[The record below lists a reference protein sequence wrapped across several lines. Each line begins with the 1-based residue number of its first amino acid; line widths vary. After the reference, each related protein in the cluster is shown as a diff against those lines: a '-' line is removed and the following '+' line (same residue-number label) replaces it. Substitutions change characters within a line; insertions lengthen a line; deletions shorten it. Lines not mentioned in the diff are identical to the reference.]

1 MRKKI
6 LIMMISICAASALFA
21 EDYLFAF
28 DKDGTVRQ
36 VTKDGDNY
44 KFKDGKIAYSP
55 TFILGQNFGNGGF
68 TFGYN
73 LTPYRSNIGSSIAIG
88 SNTKATQEYAIAF
101 GYDTESAG
109 KNAVAI
115 GKNTKANN
123 ENAIAIGHQATVVV
137 VDPTKS
143 TPAHAIAIGS
153 SAKATSVAAIALGRE
168 TTASNGQAIAIGDYA
183 KSSGTATIAIGD
195 QSEAAVNKA
204 IAIGHRAK
212 ADKRWSIAF
221 GLTTEAKGESSIAIG
236 QTSKAL
242 EKQSVAI
249 GYGAKSSGENA
260 FAFGSEAEAEGL
272 NSLAFSTNSKASGA
286 NSNAIGLRANASGEN
301 SNAIGVNSFATGKNS
316 IAIGSGGAQYA
327 QGEGSIAIGSAAYT
341 LDKHSISIGTLAQT
355 LGNGYSIAIGNQSL
369 AKKENTIAI
378 GSKAKALDDYAS
390 AIGTSAEA
398 VSAATALGYQAKAKG
413 TYSTAFGTDAKAL
426 GRSSVAIGTYSN
438 IAESADYSVSIG
450 TLNDMKYKNSVAIGY
465 GTAAQGENSVAL
477 GYNAKIF
484 NASNGTALGTDAQS
498 RTSNSVALGYG
509 SWADRG
515 SLSNTNQLDVY
526 LIEKS
531 GNNKIDKDGKVA
543 KTVAKTMSAVS
554 VGSSDSSNSAG
565 IFTRQIINVAAGS
578 QDSDAVN
585 VAQLK
590 ALNNEINNKG
600 LKFETNYISS
610 PATDTIIS
618 KKLGETLSIIGG
630 ESIKNR
636 IGIDDFSGEN
646 IATSNNDGK
655 VGLMMKRKPKFD
667 GISFVKNS
675 TDNDPIKI
683 EKSDDTTLTFLS
695 KNNEKIKLT
704 NIAAGTADTDAVNVS
719 QLIKSSEE
727 NRIKYFS
734 VKSDK
739 TGGGSNYD
747 NDGAKGQ
754 EAVAIGPNAIVET
767 NAASSVALGDGAK
780 VEANA
785 ASAIAIGHKA
795 NAQKTNSIA
804 IGSNTK
810 SGDSS
815 VAIGLGSKTG
825 EGVIDKASYNK
836 IEKEL
841 NKVKQKYEKAE
852 KLNNQEKMA
861 EFGKRRDELEE
872 LLKTYDARYEYNGKL
887 ITKAEYD
894 KLSQADKKKAIIKYM
909 SSTMYKNSVAIGHD
923 AQALANDTVAIGNGA
938 KVIVDGSKK
947 IVAGGGVAIGQ
958 GSVSNA
964 REDKDLKGY
973 RPKAFSIDEN
983 SNAFK
988 NSKSAWIATNQPFAV
1003 GDDNSR
1009 NTITRQITG
1018 VAAGTK
1024 DTDAVNVAQ
1033 LKQVGFKAAGDTGIG
1048 TIQNENDENDILNI
1062 KTNGSW
1068 ENKQTKIVYTGKNLE
1083 TKFTPHYFDNNLK
1096 TRVYSTVEIA
1106 MTDTPRF
1113 KSITIANDNVTK
1125 NQEDKSPIELKKF
1138 DDDKTIGFA
1147 GKGNSTTKLTNLTDG
1162 EVNATSTDA
1171 VTGKQLHKL
1180 ANTPLKFADNNNK
1193 IIDRKLG
1200 DTLRISGGQEINANI
1215 KEDDFTIG
1223 KNIGVFKKDNENLTV
1238 ALAKNL
1244 QDINSLKGQGNNSA
1258 KITLGGENNNSISV
1272 NGGKITNLAD
1282 ATDKTDAVNKGQLDE
1297 VAKNSKAAINKGLNF
1312 QGDDKQNINKKL
1324 GDTLSITGGI
1334 TDKAKLS
1341 SNNIGVYKNKDGS
1354 LTVALSKNL
1363 TGLES
1368 VTTGD
1373 TVINNSGVTI
1383 KDGTD
1388 DKVTL
1393 TKDGLTIKNGP
1404 SVKAD
1409 GINAGNRKITNVAD
1423 GDISANSTDAVTGKQ
1438 LHNITNSLNSKV
1450 SDVTGKNNIKV
1461 ESKGT
1466 EKIVSLKENIDLTN
1480 NGSIKFGD
1488 GKTEITKDKIT
1499 SKDLVAKGDKQ
1510 VTISGDKGTVEG
1522 LTNTTWDKNNIV
1534 ENRAATEGQ
1543 LQSLQNNLENN
1554 LNNTI
1559 GTTLGSYKIK
1569 GDDGVEH
1576 SIYDNKTLT
1585 TKGDTNIKTKA
1596 TADGNLD
1603 IKLSKNLDL
1612 KDGSITLNNAKLDE
1626 DGLKVGDDVKI
1637 TKDTIQNGDVK
1648 LTKDGL
1654 DNGDKKI
1661 VNVAPGTEDND
1672 AATVGQLKNIAVG
1685 ASGVKESDKKDKW
1698 AKKRPEAKGKNSVS
1712 IAGGSTD
1719 GGRNNTVSVGSKGN
1733 KRTISNVAPGVLN
1746 SDAATVGQLKA
1757 GLNNVHGKLD
1767 EYKKDSSAG
1776 TASAMAIGNLPQ
1788 STIPGK
1794 GMVSLGGGF
1803 YDGESA
1809 MAIGLSKMS
1818 DDGKWVVKGS
1828 ASYDSQENAGAAVS
1842 VGFHF

>member
-1 MRKKI
+1 M
-6 LIMMISICAASALFA
+6 
-21 EDYLFAF
+21 
-28 DKDGTVRQ
+28 
-36 VTKDGDNY
+36 
-44 KFKDGKIAYSP
+44 
-55 TFILGQNFGNGGF
+55 
-68 TFGYN
+68 
-73 LTPYRSNIGSSIAIG
+73 
-88 SNTKATQEYAIAF
+88 
-101 GYDTESAG
+101 
-109 KNAVAI
+109 
-115 GKNTKANN
+115 
-123 ENAIAIGHQATVVV
+123 
-137 VDPTKS
+137 
-143 TPAHAIAIGS
+143 
-153 SAKATSVAAIALGRE
+153 
-168 TTASNGQAIAIGDYA
+168 
-183 KSSGTATIAIGD
+183 
-195 QSEAAVNKA
+195 
-204 IAIGHRAK
+204 
-212 ADKRWSIAF
+212 
-221 GLTTEAKGESSIAIG
+221 
-236 QTSKAL
+236 
-242 EKQSVAI
+242 
-249 GYGAKSSGENA
+249 
-260 FAFGSEAEAEGL
+260 
-272 NSLAFSTNSKASGA
+272 
-286 NSNAIGLRANASGEN
+286 
-301 SNAIGVNSFATGKNS
+301 
-316 IAIGSGGAQYA
+316 
-327 QGEGSIAIGSAAYT
+327 
-341 LDKHSISIGTLAQT
+341 
-355 LGNGYSIAIGNQSL
+355 
-369 AKKENTIAI
+369 
-378 GSKAKALDDYAS
+378 
-390 AIGTSAEA
+390 
-398 VSAATALGYQAKAKG
+398 
-413 TYSTAFGTDAKAL
+413 
-426 GRSSVAIGTYSN
+426 
-438 IAESADYSVSIG
+438 
-450 TLNDMKYKNSVAIGY
+450 
-465 GTAAQGENSVAL
+465 
-477 GYNAKIF
+477 
-484 NASNGTALGTDAQS
+484 
-498 RTSNSVALGYG
+498 
-509 SWADRG
+509 
-515 SLSNTNQLDVY
+515 
-526 LIEKS
+526 
-531 GNNKIDKDGKVA
+531 
-543 KTVAKTMSAVS
+543 
-554 VGSSDSSNSAG
+554 
-565 IFTRQIINVAAGS
+565 
-578 QDSDAVN
+578 
-585 VAQLK
+585 
-590 ALNNEINNKG
+590 
-600 LKFETNYISS
+600 
-610 PATDTIIS
+610 
-618 KKLGETLSIIGG
+618 
-630 ESIKNR
+630 
-636 IGIDDFSGEN
+636 
-646 IATSNNDGK
+646 
-655 VGLMMKRKPKFD
+655 
-667 GISFVKNS
+667 
-675 TDNDPIKI
+675 
-683 EKSDDTTLTFLS
+683 
-695 KNNEKIKLT
+695 
-704 NIAAGTADTDAVNVS
+704 
-719 QLIKSSEE
+719 
-727 NRIKYFS
+727 
-734 VKSDK
+734 
-739 TGGGSNYD
+739 
-747 NDGAKGQ
+747 
-754 EAVAIGPNAIVET
+754 
-767 NAASSVALGDGAK
+767 
-780 VEANA
+780 
-785 ASAIAIGHKA
+785 
-795 NAQKTNSIA
+795 
-804 IGSNTK
+804 
-810 SGDSS
+810 
-815 VAIGLGSKTG
+815 GSKTG

-836 IEKEL
+836 IKKEFESVK
-841 NKVKQKYEKAE
+841 NKYKKAE

-923 AQALANDTVAIGNGA
+923 AQALANDAVAIGNGA

-1409 GINAGNRKITNVAD
+1409 GINAGNKKITNVAD

-1661 VNVAPGTEDND
+1661 TNVADGVNDND
-1672 AATVGQLKNIAVG
+1672 AATVRQIRHAV
-1685 ASGVKESDKKDKW
+1685 ASAGSVKESDKKDKW

-1767 EYKKDSSAG
+1767 EYKKDSRAG

>member
-101 GYDTESAG
+101 GYDTESTG

-398 VSAATALGYQAKAKG
+398 DNSATALGYQAKAKG

-630 ESIKNR
+630 ESIENR

-841 NKVKQKYEKAE
+841 NNVKRKYEKAK
-852 KLNNQEKMA
+852 KLKNQEKMA

-923 AQALANDTVAIGNGA
+923 AQALANDAVAIGNGA

-1033 LKQVGFKAAGDTGIG
+1033 LKQIGFKAAGDIGIG
-1048 TIQNENDENDILNI
+1048 KIQNENDENNILNI

-1068 ENKQTKIVYTGKNLE
+1068 ENKQTNIVYTGKNLE
-1083 TKFTPHYFDNNLK
+1083 TKFTPYYTDQMKN
-1096 TRVYSTVEIA
+1096 RVYSTFAIA

-1113 KSITIANDNVTK
+1113 KSITIADENTVNQDGKVVDKSDN
-1125 NQEDKSPIELKKF
+1125 SPIELKKF
-1138 DDDKTIGFA
+1138 GDKKTIGFA
-1147 GKGNSTTKLTNLTDG
+1147 GKGDSTIKLTNLTDG
-1162 EVNATSTDA
+1162 KVDATSTDA
-1171 VTGKQLHKL
+1171 VTGKQLYEVQEKTNTL
-1180 ANTPLKFADNNNK
+1180 ANTSLNFADNNNN
-1193 IIDRKLG
+1193 IIKRKLG
-1200 DTLRISGGQEINANI
+1200 DTLRISGGQNADI

-1223 KNIGVFKKDNENLTV
+1223 ENIGVFKKDNGNLTV
-1238 ALAKNL
+1238 ALAKEL
-1244 QDINSLKGQGNNSA
+1244 KDITSISNGDKGA
-1258 KITLGGENNNSISV
+1258 KITLEKDNKNISV
-1272 NGGKITNLAD
+1272 NGA
-1282 ATDKTDAVNKGQLDE
+1282 
-1297 VAKNSKAAINKGLNF
+1297 
-1312 QGDDKQNINKKL
+1312 
-1324 GDTLSITGGI
+1324 
-1334 TDKAKLS
+1334 
-1341 SNNIGVYKNKDGS
+1341 
-1354 LTVALSKNL
+1354 
-1363 TGLES
+1363 
-1368 VTTGD
+1368 
-1373 TVINNSGVTI
+1373 
-1383 KDGTD
+1383 
-1388 DKVTL
+1388 
-1393 TKDGLTIKNGP
+1393 
-1404 SVKAD
+1404 
-1409 GINAGNRKITNVAD
+1409 KITNVAE
-1423 GDISANSTDAVTGKQ
+1423 GDITKDSTDAVNGKQ
-1438 LHNITNSLNSKV
+1438 LYEVKNELKNNLNSKV
-1450 SDVTGKNNIKV
+1450 SDVIGKNNIKV
-1461 ESKGT
+1461 ESDPNDTTK
-1466 EKIVSLKENIDLTN
+1466 KIVSLEKDIDLTDG
-1480 NGSIKFGD
+1480 GSIKFGS
-1488 GKTEITKDKIT
+1488 GKTDITKDKIT
-1499 SKDLVAKGDKQ
+1499 SKDLVATNGTNK
-1510 VTISGDKGTVEG
+1510 VTISGDDGTITG

-1543 LQSLQNNLENN
+1543 LKDFQKN
-1554 LNNTI
+1554 
-1559 GTTLGSYKIK
+1559 LGSNIDQTLQEEYQLTGNKGNGKVYKNKAINII
-1569 GDDGVEH
+1569 GD
-1576 SIYDNKTLT
+1576 
-1585 TKGDTNIKTKA
+1585 DTNIKTVA
-1596 TADGNLD
+1596 ADGNLN
-1603 IKLSKNLDL
+1603 ITLSKKLNL
-1612 KDGSITLNNAKLDE
+1612 KDGSITFDKTKLDE
-1626 DGLKVGDDVKI
+1626 NGLTVGDNVQI
-1637 TKDTIQNGDVK
+1637 TKDVVQNGDVK

-1654 DNGDKKI
+1654 NNGGNKI
-1661 VNVAPGTEDND
+1661 TKVADGKADDD
-1672 AATVGQLKNIAVG
+1672 AATVRQLKNIAVG
-1685 ASGVKESDKKDKW
+1685 ASGVKESDKKDDW
-1698 AKKRPEAKGKNSVS
+1698 AKEKPKATGKNSVS

-1733 KRTISNVAPGVLN
+1733 QRTISNVAPGVLN

-1757 GLNNVHGKLD
+1757 GLNNVHEKLD

>member
-465 GTAAQGENSVAL
+465 GSAIRDGGNSVVL
-477 GYNAKIF
+477 GYNATTSLVGSKF
-484 NASNGTALGTDAQS
+484 TTLGADAQS
-498 RTSNSVALGYG
+498 RTTGSVALGYG

-515 SLSNTNQLDVY
+515 SLSDNPTSTGARKIDVY
-526 LIEKS
+526 LIEKG
-531 GNNKIDKDGKVA
+531 GNNEIDKDGEVA
-543 KTVAKTMSAVS
+543 KTVANTMGAVS
-554 VGSSDSSNSAG
+554 VGSSSSSGSAG

-630 ESIKNR
+630 ESIENR

-767 NAASSVALGDGAK
+767 NAASAIALGDGAK

-841 NKVKQKYEKAE
+841 NNVKRKYEKAK
-852 KLNNQEKMA
+852 KLKNQEKMA

-923 AQALANDTVAIGNGA
+923 AQALANDAVAIGNGA

-1033 LKQVGFKAAGDTGIG
+1033 LKQVGFKAAGDTGTRG
-1048 TIQNENDENDILNI
+1048 KIQNEDEYNNILNI
-1062 KTNGSW
+1062 KTDDKWKND
-1068 ENKQTKIVYTGKNLE
+1068 KTKIVYTGKNLE
-1083 TKFTPHYFDNNLK
+1083 TKFLQGGYNDPNDEKKWVHSKF
-1096 TRVYSTVEIA
+1096 EIA

-1113 KSITIANDNVTK
+1113 KSITIADELDVDKNGNVKNKVDN
-1125 NQEDKSPIELKKF
+1125 SPIDLRKF
-1138 DDDKTIGFA
+1138 GDKTIGFA
-1147 GKGNSTTKLTNLTDG
+1147 GENNSAIKLKNLADG
-1162 EVNATSTDA
+1162 EVNANSTDA
-1171 VTGKQLHKL
+1171 VNGKQLYKVQEKTNTL
-1180 ANTPLKFADNNNK
+1180 AITPLKFADNNNN
-1193 IIDRKLG
+1193 IIERKLG
-1200 DTLRISGGQEINANI
+1200 DTLRISGGQKPTDVI

-1223 KNIGVFKKDNENLTV
+1223 NIGVFKKDNGNLTV
-1238 ALAKNL
+1238 ALAKEL
-1244 QDINSLKGQGNNSA
+1244 KDITSISNGDKGA
-1258 KITLGGENNNSISV
+1258 KITLEKDNKNISV
-1272 NGGKITNLAD
+1272 NGA
-1282 ATDKTDAVNKGQLDE
+1282 
-1297 VAKNSKAAINKGLNF
+1297 
-1312 QGDDKQNINKKL
+1312 
-1324 GDTLSITGGI
+1324 
-1334 TDKAKLS
+1334 
-1341 SNNIGVYKNKDGS
+1341 
-1354 LTVALSKNL
+1354 
-1363 TGLES
+1363 
-1368 VTTGD
+1368 
-1373 TVINNSGVTI
+1373 
-1383 KDGTD
+1383 
-1388 DKVTL
+1388 
-1393 TKDGLTIKNGP
+1393 
-1404 SVKAD
+1404 
-1409 GINAGNRKITNVAD
+1409 KITNVAE
-1423 GDISANSTDAVTGKQ
+1423 GDITKDSTDAVNGKQ
-1438 LHNITNSLNSKV
+1438 LYEVKNELKNNLNSKV
-1450 SDVTGKNNIKV
+1450 SDVIGKNNIKV
-1461 ESKGT
+1461 DSDPNDNTK
-1466 EKIVSLKENIDLTN
+1466 KIVRLKNNIDLTDK
-1480 NGSIKFGD
+1480 GSIKFGD

-1654 DNGDKKI
+1654 NNGSNKI
-1661 VNVAPGTEDND
+1661 TKVADGEADDD

-1685 ASGVKESDKKDKW
+1685 ASGVKESDKKDDW
-1698 AKKRPEAKGKNSVS
+1698 AKEKPKATGKNSVS

-1733 KRTISNVAPGVLN
+1733 QRTISNVAPGVLN

-1767 EYKKDSSAG
+1767 EYKKDSRAG

>member
-1 MRKKI
+1 
-6 LIMMISICAASALFA
+6 MMISICAASALFA
-21 EDYLFAF
+21 ADDYYLAN
-28 DKDGTVRQ
+28 DNGVLKQVIKVNGVYKYADGSGYPDR
-36 VTKDGDNY
+36 N
-44 KFKDGKIAYSP
+44 I
-55 TFILGQNFGNGGF
+55 FILSKLFDTQNN
-68 TFGYN
+68 T
-73 LTPYRSNIGSSIAIG
+73 GSMFMGEGANVMKGINNIAIG
-88 SNTKATQEYAIAF
+88 
-101 GYDTESAG
+101 
-109 KNAVAI
+109 KNAQVKLSLADQGDSLAIGHFATATETNTTAIGAYSLAAKINDIAIGPEAQALGGNSVAI
-115 GKNTKANN
+115 GKKSQATDTDAIAIGNN
-123 ENAIAIGHQATVVV
+123 AQATINNAIAIGQ
-137 VDPTKS
+137 
-143 TPAHAIAIGS
+143 
-153 SAKATSVAAIALGRE
+153 
-168 TTASNGQAIAIGDYA
+168 N
-183 KSSGTATIAIGD
+183 
-195 QSEAAVNKA
+195 SEATHDHAVAFGIKA
-204 IAIGHRAK
+204 IASRQF
-212 ADKRWSIAF
+212 SQ
-221 GLTTEAKGESSIAIG
+221 AIG
-236 QTSKAL
+236 TSAESKG
-242 EKQSVAI
+242 SYSNAI
-249 GYGAKSSGENA
+249 GFEAKSSGENA
-260 FAFGSEAEAEGL
+260 LAFGYRAEAQGL
-272 NSLAFSTNSKASGA
+272 NSLAFGTISKASGA

-316 IAIGSGGAQYA
+316 IAIGSGGTQYA

-341 LDKHSISIGTLAQT
+341 FDKHSISIGTLAQT

-398 VSAATALGYQAKAKG
+398 DNSATALGYQAKAKG
-413 TYSTAFGTDAKAL
+413 TYSTAFGTGAKAL

-438 IAESADYSVSIG
+438 IAESAVNSIAIG
-450 TLNDMKYKNSVAIGY
+450 TINEMKHENSVAIGY
-465 GTAAQGENSVAL
+465 ATTAQGKNSVAL

-484 NASNGTALGTDAQS
+484 GAPNGMALGTDAQS

-509 SWADRG
+509 SWAERG
-515 SLSNTNQLDVY
+515 SLSDDNQLDVY
-526 LIEKS
+526 LIEKG
-531 GNNKIDKDGKVA
+531 GNNKINKDGEVA

-554 VGSSDSSNSAG
+554 VGNSDSSNSAG

-578 QDSDAVN
+578 EDSDAVN

-630 ESIKNR
+630 ESIENR

-767 NAASSVALGDGAK
+767 NAASAIALGDGAK

-836 IEKEL
+836 IKKEFESVK
-841 NKVKQKYEKAE
+841 NKYKKAE

-923 AQALANDTVAIGNGA
+923 AQALANDAVAIGNGA

-1180 ANTPLKFADNNNK
+1180 ANIPLKFADNNNK

-1409 GINAGNRKITNVAD
+1409 GINAGNKKITNVAD

-1661 VNVAPGTEDND
+1661 TNVADGVNDND
-1672 AATVGQLKNIAVG
+1672 AATVRQIRHAV
-1685 ASGVKESDKKDKW
+1685 ASAGSVKESDKKDKW

-1767 EYKKDSSAG
+1767 EYKKDSRAG

>member
-465 GTAAQGENSVAL
+465 GTAAQGKNSVAL

-509 SWADRG
+509 SWAERG

-578 QDSDAVN
+578 EDSDAVN

-590 ALNNEINNKG
+590 ALNNKINNKG
-600 LKFETNYISS
+600 LKFETNYANY
-610 PATDTIIS
+610 PALDKIIS

-646 IATSNNDGK
+646 IATLNNGGEI
-655 VGLMMKRKPKFD
+655 GLMMKRKPKFD

-695 KNNEKIKLT
+695 KNNEKTKLT

-841 NKVKQKYEKAE
+841 NNVKRKYEKAK
-852 KLNNQEKMA
+852 KLKNQEKMA

-923 AQALANDTVAIGNGA
+923 AQALANDAVAIGNGA

-1033 LKQVGFKAAGDTGIG
+1033 LKQVGFKAAGDTGTRG
-1048 TIQNENDENDILNI
+1048 KIQNEDEYNNILNI
-1062 KTNGSW
+1062 KTDDKWKND
-1068 ENKQTKIVYTGKNLE
+1068 KTKIVYTGKNLE
-1083 TKFTPHYFDNNLK
+1083 TKFLQGGYNDPNDEKKWVHSKF
-1096 TRVYSTVEIA
+1096 EIA

-1113 KSITIANDNVTK
+1113 KSITIADELDVDKNGNVKNKVDN
-1125 NQEDKSPIELKKF
+1125 SPIDLRKF
-1138 DDDKTIGFA
+1138 GDKTIGFA
-1147 GKGNSTTKLTNLTDG
+1147 GENNSAIKLKNLADG
-1162 EVNATSTDA
+1162 EVNANSTDA
-1171 VTGKQLHKL
+1171 VNGKQLYKVQEKTNTL
-1180 ANTPLKFADNNNK
+1180 AITPLKFADNNNN
-1193 IIDRKLG
+1193 IIERKLG
-1200 DTLRISGGQEINANI
+1200 DTLRISGGQKPTDVI

-1223 KNIGVFKKDNENLTV
+1223 NIGVFKKDNGNLTV
-1238 ALAKNL
+1238 ALAKEL
-1244 QDINSLKGQGNNSA
+1244 KDITSISNGDKGA
-1258 KITLGGENNNSISV
+1258 KITLEKDNKNISV
-1272 NGGKITNLAD
+1272 NGA
-1282 ATDKTDAVNKGQLDE
+1282 
-1297 VAKNSKAAINKGLNF
+1297 
-1312 QGDDKQNINKKL
+1312 
-1324 GDTLSITGGI
+1324 
-1334 TDKAKLS
+1334 
-1341 SNNIGVYKNKDGS
+1341 
-1354 LTVALSKNL
+1354 
-1363 TGLES
+1363 
-1368 VTTGD
+1368 
-1373 TVINNSGVTI
+1373 
-1383 KDGTD
+1383 
-1388 DKVTL
+1388 
-1393 TKDGLTIKNGP
+1393 
-1404 SVKAD
+1404 
-1409 GINAGNRKITNVAD
+1409 KITNVAE
-1423 GDISANSTDAVTGKQ
+1423 GDITKDSTDAVNGKQ
-1438 LHNITNSLNSKV
+1438 LYEVKNELKNNLNSKV
-1450 SDVTGKNNIKV
+1450 SDVIGKNNIKV
-1461 ESKGT
+1461 DSDPNDNTK
-1466 EKIVSLKENIDLTN
+1466 KIVRLKNNIDLTDK
-1480 NGSIKFGD
+1480 GSIKFGD

-1654 DNGDKKI
+1654 NNGSNKI
-1661 VNVAPGTEDND
+1661 TKVADGEADDD

-1685 ASGVKESDKKDKW
+1685 ASGVKESDKKDDW
-1698 AKKRPEAKGKNSVS
+1698 AKEKPKATGKNSVS

-1767 EYKKDSSAG
+1767 EYKKDSRAG

>member
-1 MRKKI
+1 
-6 LIMMISICAASALFA
+6 MISICAANALFA
-21 EDYLFAF
+21 VDDYYLAN
-28 DKDGTVRQ
+28 DNGVLKQVIKVNGVYKYADGSGYPDR
-36 VTKDGDNY
+36 N
-44 KFKDGKIAYSP
+44 I
-55 TFILGQNFGNGGF
+55 FILSKLFDTQNNTGSMFMGEGANVMNGI
-68 TFGYN
+68 N
-73 LTPYRSNIGSSIAIG
+73 NIAIG
-88 SNTKATQEYAIAF
+88 
-101 GYDTESAG
+101 
-109 KNAVAI
+109 KNAQVILTRGNQGDSLAIGHFATVTETNTTAIGAYSLAAKVNDIAIGPGAQALGGNSVAI
-115 GKNTKANN
+115 GKKSQAVGTDAIAIGQNAQATIN
-123 ENAIAIGHQATVVV
+123 NAIAIGQNSKAEK
-137 VDPTKS
+137 D
-143 TPAHAIAIGS
+143 HA
-153 SAKATSVAAIALGRE
+153 VAFGI
-168 TTASNGQAIAIGDYA
+168 
-183 KSSGTATIAIGD
+183 
-195 QSEAAVNKA
+195 KA
-204 IAIGHRAK
+204 IASGMWSQAIGTSAESKGTHSNAIGFEAK
-212 ADKRWSIAF
+212 A
-221 GLTTEAKGESSIAIG
+221 
-236 QTSKAL
+236 
-242 EKQSVAI
+242 
-249 GYGAKSSGENA
+249 SGENA
-260 FAFGSEAEAEGL
+260 LAFGIQAEAEGL

-398 VSAATALGYQAKAKG
+398 DNSATALGYQAKAKG

-509 SWADRG
+509 SWAERG
-515 SLSNTNQLDVY
+515 SLSDDNQLDVY
-526 LIEKS
+526 LIEKG
-531 GNNKIDKDGKVA
+531 GNNKINKDGEVA

-554 VGSSDSSNSAG
+554 VGNSDSSNSAG

-630 ESIKNR
+630 ESIENR

-667 GISFVKNS
+667 GISFVKDSQDGN
-675 TDNDPIKI
+675 PIKI

-767 NAASSVALGDGAK
+767 NAASAIALGDGAK

-836 IEKEL
+836 IKKEFESVK
-841 NKVKQKYEKAE
+841 NKYKKAE

-923 AQALANDTVAIGNGA
+923 AQALANDAVAIGNGA

-1409 GINAGNRKITNVAD
+1409 GINAGNKKITNVAD

-1569 GDDGVEH
+1569 GDDGVH
-1576 SIYDNKTLT
+1576 NIYDSKTLT
-1585 TKGDTNIKTKA
+1585 IKGDTNIKTKA
-1596 TADGNLD
+1596 TEDGNLD
-1603 IKLSKNLDL
+1603 IKLSKKLNL
-1612 KDGSITLNNAKLDE
+1612 KDGSITFDKTKLDE

-1654 DNGDKKI
+1654 NNGGNKI
-1661 VNVAPGTEDND
+1661 TKVADGKADDD

-1685 ASGVKESDKKDKW
+1685 ASGVKESDKKDDW
-1698 AKKRPEAKGKNSVS
+1698 AKEKPKATGKNSVS
-1712 IAGGSTD
+1712 IAGGSKD
-1719 GGRNNTVSVGSKGN
+1719 NGRSNTVSVGAPGHE
-1733 KRTISNVAPGVLN
+1733 RTISNVAPGVLN

-1757 GLNNVHGKLD
+1757 GLNNVYGKLD
-1767 EYKKDSSAG
+1767 EYKKDSRAG

>member
-1 MRKKI
+1 MRKI
-6 LIMMISICAASALFA
+6 LSMMISICAASALFA
-21 EDYLFAF
+21 ADDYYLAN
-28 DKDGTVRQ
+28 DNGILKQVIKVNGVYKYADGSGYPDR
-36 VTKDGDNY
+36 N
-44 KFKDGKIAYSP
+44 I
-55 TFILGQNFGNGGF
+55 FILSKLFDTQNNTGSMFMGEGANVMNGI
-68 TFGYN
+68 N
-73 LTPYRSNIGSSIAIG
+73 NIAIG
-88 SNTKATQEYAIAF
+88 
-101 GYDTESAG
+101 
-109 KNAVAI
+109 KNAQVKLSLADQGDSLAIGHFATATETNATAIGAYSLAAKINDIAIGPGAQALGGNSVAI
-115 GKNTKANN
+115 GKKSQATDTDAIAIGNSAQATIN
-123 ENAIAIGHQATVVV
+123 NAIAIGQNSEATH
-137 VDPTKS
+137 D
-143 TPAHAIAIGS
+143 HAVAFGIGANASGIFSQAIGTV
-153 SAKATSVAAIALGRE
+153 AKSEGGY
-168 TTASNGQAIAIGDYA
+168 SNAIGF
-183 KSSGTATIAIGD
+183 
-195 QSEAAVNKA
+195 E
-204 IAIGHRAK
+204 
-212 ADKRWSIAF
+212 
-221 GLTTEAKGESSIAIG
+221 
-236 QTSKAL
+236 
-242 EKQSVAI
+242 
-249 GYGAKSSGENA
+249 AKSSGENA
-260 FAFGSEAEAEGL
+260 LAFGYRAEAKGL
-272 NSLAFSTNSKASGA
+272 NSLAFGTISK
-286 NSNAIGLRANASGEN
+286 ASGEN
-301 SNAIGVNSFATGKNS
+301 SNAIGYQSFATGKNS
-316 IAIGSGGAQYA
+316 IAIGSGGVQQA
-327 QGEGSIAIGSAAYT
+327 QGESSIAIGTSAYT
-341 LDKHSISIGTLAQT
+341 LNKHSIAIGTSAHT

-378 GSKAKALDDYAS
+378 GSEAKALDDYAS

-398 VSAATALGYQAKAKG
+398 DNSATALGYQAKAKG
-413 TYSTAFGTDAKAL
+413 KYSTAFGTDAKAL

-438 IAESADYSVSIG
+438 IAESADESIAIG
-450 TLNDMKYKNSVAIGY
+450 TLNEIKHKNSVAIGY
-465 GTAAQGENSVAL
+465 GSAIRDGSNSVVVGHGATTS
-477 GYNAKIF
+477 YYVSNA
-484 NASNGTALGTDAQS
+484 TALGANTQTQS
-498 RTSNSVALGYG
+498 TGSVALGYG
-509 SWADRG
+509 SWAERG
-515 SLSNTNQLDVY
+515 SLSDDNQLDVY
-526 LIEKS
+526 LIEKG
-531 GNNKIDKDGKVA
+531 GNNKIDKDGEVA
-543 KTVAKTMSAVS
+543 KTVAKTMGAVS
-554 VGSSDSSNSAG
+554 VGDNRKDG
-565 IFTRQIINVAAGS
+565 FTRQIINVAAGS

-590 ALNNEINNKG
+590 ALNDKFSNQG
-600 LKFETNYISS
+600 LKFSTNYTNEPSGF
-610 PATDTIIS
+610 TIT
-618 KKLGETLSIIGG
+618 KKLGDTLNIVGG
-630 ESIKNR
+630 SNIEKQISSEY
-636 IGIDDFSGEN
+636 FSGEN
-646 IATSNNDGK
+646 IATLRNGENIN
-655 VGLMMKRKPKFD
+655 LMMKRKPKFD

-675 TDNDPIKI
+675 TDNNPIKI
-683 EKSDDTTLTFLS
+683 EKIDDATLTFLS
-695 KNNEKIKLT
+695 QNGKNTKLT

-739 TGGGSNYD
+739 TGGSSNYD

-815 VAIGLGSKTG
+815 VAIGLGAKTG
-825 EGVIDKASYNK
+825 EGVVDKASYNK

-841 NKVKQKYEKAE
+841 NNVKRKYNLAVK
-852 KLNNQEKMA
+852 KGNQEKMA

-887 ITKAEYD
+887 ITQAEYD

-909 SSTMYKNSVAIGHD
+909 SKTIYKNSVAIGYD
-923 AQALANDTVAIGNGA
+923 AQALANDAVAIGNGA

-964 REDKDLKGY
+964 RENTDLKGY
-973 RPKAFSIDEN
+973 KPGAYSIDED
-983 SNAFK
+983 SSTFK
-988 NSKSAWIATNQPFAV
+988 NNKSAWVATDQPFAV
-1003 GDDNSR
+1003 GDDRSKEK
-1009 NTITRQITG
+1009 ITRQITG
-1018 VAAGTK
+1018 VAAGKK

-1033 LKQVGFKAAGDTGIG
+1033 LKQIGFKAAGDTGKG
-1048 TIQNENDENDILNI
+1048 VIQNENGENNILNI

-1068 ENKQTKIVYTGKNLE
+1068 ENKQTNIVYTGKNLE
-1083 TKFTPHYFDNNLK
+1083 TKFTPYYTDQMKN
-1096 TRVYSTVEIA
+1096 RVYSTVAIA

-1113 KSITIANDNVTK
+1113 KSITIADENTVNQDGKVVDKSDN
-1125 NQEDKSPIELKKF
+1125 SPIELKKF
-1138 DDDKTIGFA
+1138 DNNTNNNTIGFA
-1147 GKGNSTTKLTNLTDG
+1147 GKGDSTIKLTNLSDG
-1162 EVNATSTDA
+1162 NIAKDSTDA
-1171 VTGKQLHKL
+1171 VTGKQLYEVQEKTNTL
-1180 ANTPLKFADNNNK
+1180 AITPLKFADNNNN
-1193 IIDRKLG
+1193 IIERKLG
-1200 DTLRISGGQEINANI
+1200 NTLRISGGQNADI

-1223 KNIGVFKKDNENLTV
+1223 ENIGVFKKYNDNLAI

-1244 QDINSLKGQGNNSA
+1244 KNITSISNGDKGA
-1258 KITLGGENNNSISV
+1258 KITLEKDNKNIFV
-1272 NGGKITNLAD
+1272 NGA
-1282 ATDKTDAVNKGQLDE
+1282 
-1297 VAKNSKAAINKGLNF
+1297 
-1312 QGDDKQNINKKL
+1312 
-1324 GDTLSITGGI
+1324 
-1334 TDKAKLS
+1334 
-1341 SNNIGVYKNKDGS
+1341 
-1354 LTVALSKNL
+1354 
-1363 TGLES
+1363 
-1368 VTTGD
+1368 
-1373 TVINNSGVTI
+1373 
-1383 KDGTD
+1383 
-1388 DKVTL
+1388 
-1393 TKDGLTIKNGP
+1393 
-1404 SVKAD
+1404 
-1409 GINAGNRKITNVAD
+1409 KITNVAE
-1423 GDISANSTDAVTGKQ
+1423 GDITKDSTDAVNGKQ
-1438 LHNITNSLNSKV
+1438 LYEVKNELKNNINSKV

-1461 ESKGT
+1461 ESDPNDTTK
-1466 EKIVSLKENIDLTN
+1466 KIVSLEKDIDLTDG
-1480 NGSIKFGD
+1480 GSIKFGS
-1488 GKTEITKDKIT
+1488 GKTDITKDKIT
-1499 SKDLVAKGDKQ
+1499 SKDLVATNGTNK
-1510 VTISGDKGTVEG
+1510 VTISGDDGTITG

-1569 GDDGVEH
+1569 GDDGVH
-1576 SIYDNKTLT
+1576 NIYDNKTLT
-1585 TKGDTNIKTKA
+1585 IKGDTNIKTKA
-1596 TADGNLD
+1596 TEDGNLD

-1626 DGLKVGDDVKI
+1626 NGLTVGDNVKI
-1637 TKDTIQNGDVK
+1637 TKDTIQNGDVE

-1698 AKKRPEAKGKNSVS
+1698 AEKRPEAKGKNSVS

-1733 KRTISNVAPGVLN
+1733 QRTISNVAPGVLN

-1767 EYKKDSSAG
+1767 EYKKDSRAG